1 MKENFQKGIEKPFL
15 ILKAINIE
23 SDLKS
28 LQNYY
33 SVHQRLADLRR
44 DIMDNN
50 PHNISLCPFK
60 FDKNGFPTTS
70 KSLDLPDGIVAL
82 NIETVEKATDFD
94 QLKPPPP

>member
-1 MKENFQKGIEKPFL
+1 
-15 ILKAINIE
+15 
-23 SDLKS
+23 
-28 LQNYY
+28 
-33 SVHQRLADLRR
+33 
-44 DIMDNN
+44 MDNN
-50 PHNISLCPFK
+50 LHNISLCPFK